1 MVDEVQKINISLR
14 QQNDEL
20 TQKYE
25 KERAKVFELN
35 FELERKN
42 KIKTIKP
49 KIEEN
54 AEIIKRPKVKSG

>member
-1 MVDEVQKINISLR
+1 MKFKRFNISLR

-35 FELERKN
+35 FELEHKKTANIN
-42 KIKTIKP
+42 KRTIDINKETIK
-49 KIEEN
+49 
-54 AEIIKRPKVKSG
+54 RSKVALLF

>member
-35 FELERKN
+35 FELEH
-42 KIKTIKP
+42 KTQF
-49 KIEEN
+49 
-54 AEIIKRPKVKSG
+54 